1 MHLEKNLN
9 RSYRVLY
16 VVTGIVLVLL
26 PLVAHAL
33 FAGWLTVALIL
44 CGVLSIASG
53 AYGH

>member
-9 RSYRVLY
+9 RTYRVLY
-16 VVTGIVLVLL
+16 VVTGVVLVLV

-44 CGVLSIASG
+44 GGLLSVASG